1 MKNLFYKKMCFID
14 YSCVIEIRNWKSI
27 RAFVDGNEIKDTRFE
42 DKLDFERSLKGP
54 IKIA

>member
-1 MKNLFYKKMCFID
+1 MMCFID